1 MEVVV
6 YAIIFIIGTLFGS
19 FFTLAVYRI
28 PLGLNILYEHSFC
41 PKCNTKLKFIDLI
54 PILSYITLGG
64 KCRYCGQKVRIRYLI
79 LEVLSGLT
87 FLLFALSL
95 KLNVLALSI
104 NEIIYFCFFALY
116 FVTLF
121 ILAGIDKE
129 KNIIQKSVLLFGLII
144 SICFMVYVCISTR
157 QVIYTYIIF
166 LALIMIMLILD
177 IMVYKKKLHENYT
190 ISILILSLCMIVF
203 SGSEGYYY
211 TVAIALLLI
220 GLRGVFER
228 MKNSKRRKAIINTK
242 ENKDLKIPIGYYMAI
257 SNIFLIILYNFLR

>member
-144 SICFMVYVCISTR
+144 SI
-157 QVIYTYIIF
+157 
-166 LALIMIMLILD
+166 
-177 IMVYKKKLHENYT
+177 
-190 ISILILSLCMIVF
+190 
-203 SGSEGYYY
+203 
-211 TVAIALLLI
+211 
-220 GLRGVFER
+220 
-228 MKNSKRRKAIINTK
+228 
-242 ENKDLKIPIGYYMAI
+242 
-257 SNIFLIILYNFLR
+257 